1 MLVGHWQDPNG
12 YYRRMTPLKKLF
24 WAYFLLLI
32 FEGALRKWIVP
43 QLSAPLLLV
52 RDPVAMLIILEAYRT
67 NKWPE
72 KWSVVTSI
80 LSAGLI
86 GLCFLQAV
94 VGNNPWVAAVY
105 GLRSY
110 LLPFPVAFIMGENL
124 DAEDLRKFGL
134 CTLWLMLPETVLE
147 IAQYITPA
155 HSFLNAGAYAGAE
168 QIGYAGGHVRA
179 SGTFSFVSGPAIYGP
194 LVAVFLLYGVV
205 NDKLAKKWLLWA
217 VTAALILSVPMV
229 GSRSYVAQLATVV
242 VAAGVAGMFGVS
254 QFLKMVKIAI
264 PLMAM
269 FFVVSL
275 LPVFSRATSTMAE
288 RFQGADEVEGGGSIK
303 AVLAHRVATPLL
315 TRIEETDYSSN
326 PIGIGMGRGAPAITT
341 LLEGTAS
348 FAAGEDE
355 LDHMMIEFGP
365 YPGLAF
371 ALFRLIL
378 GLYILGG
385 AVARAREGEPLAI
398 LLSPLM
404 ITGIILNVLEQPT
417 GQGFMVILLAFSLAA
432 IKPSGAALRP
442 TQAIRNL
449 TRPVRYSAAR

>member
-72 KWSVVTSI
+72 KWSVVTGI

-94 VGNNPWVAAVY
+94 AGNNPWVAAVY

-124 DAEDLRKFGL
+124 DPEDLRKFGL

-254 QFLKMVKIAI
+254 QFLKMIKIAV

-288 RFQGADEVEGGGSIK
+288 RFQGANEVEGGGSIK

-315 TRIEETDYSSN
+315 TRIEDTDYSSN

-442 TQAIRNL
+442 TQAIHNL